1 MGEGQLPTVK
11 EHEIP
16 QLLEAFNTLGEQ
28 YKYEFEDSLL
38 NAVMNSHA
46 CHLSGFAEP
55 VNPLKVFDVSRNIRM
70 IIMLFLIFSP
80 KVVVIVV
87 TKKINTRFFAPSGGG
102 LQNPPPGTVVD
113 TEVTKPEW

>member
-46 CHLSGFAEP
+46 
-55 VNPLKVFDVSRNIRM
+55 I
-70 IIMLFLIFSP
+70 
-80 KVVVIVV
+80 
-87 TKKINTRFFAPSGGG
+87 
-102 LQNPPPGTVVD
+102 
-113 TEVTKPEW
+113 